1 MPRKGQTTALER
13 PTGVRGSI
21 QEQPIKPPRNKK
33 RVADENVESNAKTR
47 KRAAFGDLT
56 NVSNFLFSRKNSRFL
71 GSIYIS
77 HTRSQLTM
85 KKLMPMS
92 TTLIRR
98 RKAIQKPKLLVK
110 ALVENSL
117 NPNLKKIMIVLLH
130 LPKQKELVN
139 FGWEYMT

>member
-56 NVSNFLFSRKNSRFL
+56 NVSNFCF
-71 GSIYIS
+71 
-77 HTRSQLTM
+77 
-85 KKLMPMS
+85 
-92 TTLIRR
+92 
-98 RKAIQKPKLLVK
+98 LVK
-110 ALVENSL
+110 ISSFHSQWTKNG
-117 NPNLKKIMIVLLH
+117 KIL
-130 LPKQKELVN
+130 
-139 FGWEYMT
+139 

>member
-56 NVSNFLFSRKNSRFL
+56 NVSNFLFSRKNSRFV
-71 GSIYIS
+71 GTYIS
-77 HTRSQLTM
+77 HSRSQLTM
-85 KKLMPMS
+85 K
-92 TTLIRR
+92 
-98 RKAIQKPKLLVK
+98 
-110 ALVENSL
+110 N
-117 NPNLKKIMIVLLH
+117 
-130 LPKQKELVN
+130 
-139 FGWEYMT
+139 

>member
-56 NVSNFLFSRKNSRFL
+56 NVSIFLFSRK
-71 GSIYIS
+71 
-77 HTRSQLTM
+77 
-85 KKLMPMS
+85 KLMPKIKILS
-92 TTLIRR
+92 YFPLEFLG
-98 RKAIQKPKLLVK
+98 LL
-110 ALVENSL
+110 L
-117 NPNLKKIMIVLLH
+117 LKK
-130 LPKQKELVN
+130 
-139 FGWEYMT
+139 FF

>member
-56 NVSNFLFSRKNSRFL
+56 NVSNFLFSRKTNCECTLQYIFVQSKKCKFL
-71 GSIYIS
+71 ILGCG
-77 HTRSQLTM
+77 R
-85 KKLMPMS
+85 KK
-92 TTLIRR
+92 
-98 RKAIQKPKLLVK
+98 
-110 ALVENSL
+110 N
-117 NPNLKKIMIVLLH
+117 
-130 LPKQKELVN
+130 
-139 FGWEYMT
+139 

>member
-71 GSIYIS
+71 GSTYIS
-77 HTRSQLTM
+77 HSRSQLTM
-85 KKLMPMS
+85 KKLMAKINIFS
-92 TTLIRR
+92 YFTL
-98 RKAIQKPKLLVK
+98 KLL
-110 ALVENSL
+110 
-117 NPNLKKIMIVLLH
+117 
-130 LPKQKELVN
+130 
-139 FGWEYMT
+139 